1 MKKAKRY
8 IIEKNNNMYYITQ
21 DELCNNGIWYDIVTF
36 DDKVID
42 EFSVNSHRKD
52 VIEKELNKIGY
63 KLIGELY

>member
-21 DELCNNGIWYDIVTF
+21 DELCNNSIVWYVATF
-36 DDKVID
+36 ESKVVD
-42 EFSVNSHRKD
+42 EILVSSNRKNI
-52 VIEKELNKIGY
+52 IEKELNKIGY